1 LSKSVLGGVAALIGT
16 LALVAAG
23 CGGGGGGSSSSS
35 SSTGG
40 GGGGGGGSAQA
51 LPSSSCSPIYFEGS
65 GKPNLIIAS
74 DLPLQGSSRAQT
86 QQMVQAIKFQLKQN
100 NFKVGDKTVGYQSC
114 DDSTAQAG
122 KWDSGKC
129 SANGNAYANDK
140 SVVGVIGTF
149 NSGCAEIII
158 PILNRAANGP
168 VGMVSPANT
177 YVGLTHSGPGT
188 AAGEPDKYYPTGK
201 RNYIRIV
208 AADDYQ
214 GASNALLAQQLGYKS
229 VFVFNDKEAYGLGV
243 ATDFKNAATKL
254 GLKIAGF
261 TAWDPK
267 ASSYEALANKVKQ
280 SGADV
285 VYLGGLECENG
296 SKLIKDL
303 RGTLGKTFPL
313 IAPDGFSSFS
323 DTWKNSGG
331 VANGMYISVAGQ
343 PNAKLPA
350 AGKAFVKDFGAQV
363 GQDPNPYSAYGAQAM
378 QVMLD
383 AVKTADGDR
392 SKVSDALLQT
402 NVTNGILGTFKINS
416 DGDTNN
422 NPVTQYKLV
431 SPGKGVPYKTITPP
445 ASLVKVA

>member
-1 LSKSVLGGVAALIGT
+1 LSKSVLGGLAALIGT
-16 LALVAAG
+16 LALIAAG
-23 CGGGGGGSSSSS
+23 CGGGGDNGGSS

-40 GGGGGGGSAQA
+40 GGGGGGGGTAQA
-51 LPSSSCSPIYFEGS
+51 LPSSSCSAIYYEGS
-65 GKPNLIIAS
+65 GKPELIIAS

-100 NFKVGDKTVGYQSC
+100 GFKAGDKTVGFQSC

-129 SANGNAYANDK
+129 SANGNAYANNK

-168 VGMVSPANT
+168 VGMASPANT

-201 RNYIRIV
+201 RNYIRLV

-214 GASNALLAQQLGYKS
+214 GASNAMLTQQLGYKNP
-229 VFVFNDKEAYGLGV
+229 FILNDKEAYGLGV
-243 ATDFKNAATKL
+243 ATDYRNSAQKL

-267 ASSYEALANKVKQ
+267 ASSYEALANKIKQ
-280 SGADV
+280 AGADV

-343 PNAKLPA
+343 PNSKLPP

-378 QVMLD
+378 QVMID
-383 AVKTADGDR
+383 AVKAADGDR
-392 SKVSDALLQT
+392 AKVSESLLST
-402 NVTNGILGTFKINS
+402 KVTNGILGTFTINA

>member
-1 LSKSVLGGVAALIGT
+1 LSKSVLGGLAALIGT

-35 SSTGG
+35 SSSSSTSS
-40 GGGGGGGSAQA
+40 GGGGSAQA

-65 GKPNLIIAS
+65 GKPDLLIAS

-100 NFKVGDKTVGYQSC
+100 NFKAGDKTIGYQSC

-158 PILNRAANGP
+158 PILNRASNGP

-214 GASNALLAQQLGYKS
+214 GASNAMLTQQLGYKK
-229 VFVFNDKEAYGLGV
+229 VFIFNDKEAYGLGV
-243 ATDFKNAATKL
+243 ATDYQNAAKKL
-254 GLKIAGF
+254 GLAIAGF

-303 RGTLGKTFPL
+303 RGTLGKTFPI

-343 PNAKLPA
+343 PNSKLPP
-350 AGKAFVKDFGAQV
+350 AGQAFVKDFGAQI

-383 AVKTADGDR
+383 AVKTAAGDR
-392 SKVSDALLQT
+392 AKVSDALLNT
-402 NVTNGILGTFKINS
+402 KVTNGILGTFTINKN
-416 DGDTNN
+416 GDTSS

-431 SPGKGVPYKTITPP
+431 TPGKGVPYKTITPP
-445 ASLVKVA
+445 QSLVAVS

>member
-1 LSKSVLGGVAALIGT
+1 LSKSVLGGLAALIGT

-35 SSTGG
+35 TGESG
-40 GGGGGGGSAQA
+40 GGGGGGGSATA
-51 LPSSSCSPIYFEGS
+51 LPTSSCSAIYYEGS
-65 GKPNLIIAS
+65 GKPQEIIAS
-74 DLPLQGSSRAQT
+74 DLPLQGSSRTQT

-100 NFKVGDKTVGYQSC
+100 NFKAGDKTIGYQSC

-129 SANGNAYANDK
+129 SANGNAYANNK

-158 PILNRAANGP
+158 PILNRAPNGP
-168 VGMVSPANT
+168 VAMASPANT

-201 RNYIRIV
+201 RNYIRLV

-229 VFVFNDKEAYGLGV
+229 VFIFNDKEAYGLGV
-243 ATDFKNAATKL
+243 ATDFKNAASKL

-343 PNAKLPA
+343 PNSALPA

-363 GQDPNPYSAYGAQAM
+363 GQDPNPYSAYAAQTM

-383 AVKTADGDR
+383 AVKTAGGDR
-392 SKVSDALLQT
+392 AKVADALLKT
-402 NVTNGILGTFKINS
+402 KVTNGILGTFTINA

-431 SPGKGVPYKTITPP
+431 TPGKGVPYKTITPP

>member
-1 LSKSVLGGVAALIGT
+1 
-16 LALVAAG
+16 
-23 CGGGGGGSSSSS
+23 
-35 SSTGG
+35 
-40 GGGGGGGSAQA
+40 
-51 LPSSSCSPIYFEGS
+51 
-65 GKPNLIIAS
+65 
-74 DLPLQGSSRAQT
+74 
-86 QQMVQAIKFQLKQN
+86 MVQAIKFQLKQN
-100 NFKVGDKTVGYQSC
+100 NFKVGDRTVGYQSC

>member
-1 LSKSVLGGVAALIGT
+1 MA
-16 LALVAAG
+16 
-23 CGGGGGGSSSSS
+23 
-35 SSTGG
+35 
-40 GGGGGGGSAQA
+40 
-51 LPSSSCSPIYFEGS
+51 
-65 GKPNLIIAS
+65 
-74 DLPLQGSSRAQT
+74 
-86 QQMVQAIKFQLKQN
+86 
-100 NFKVGDKTVGYQSC
+100 
-114 DDSTAQAG
+114 
-122 KWDSGKC
+122 
-129 SANGNAYANDK
+129 
-140 SVVGVIGTF
+140 
-149 NSGCAEIII
+149 
-158 PILNRAANGP
+158 
-168 VGMVSPANT
+168 SPANT

-201 RNYIRIV
+201 RNYIRLV

-214 GASNALLAQQLGYKS
+214 GASNAMLAQQLGYKS
-229 VFVFNDKEAYGLGV
+229 VFILNDKEAYGLGV

-303 RGTLGKTFPL
+303 RGALGKTFPL

-343 PNAKLPA
+343 PNTNLPP

-363 GQDPNPYSAYGAQAM
+363 GAGPEPVLGVRRRRRCRSCSTRSRRPTATAPRSPTTLLQDEGHERHPRHVHDQRERRHEQQPGDPVQAGQAGQGRHVQDDHAAGEPREGRVGTQGLGTSTVSGEGCAALPGGASAARRSVATTRDQRGTSRQPDFATRPSVDDRRRARARRRCSSFWLA
-378 QVMLD
+378 VNL
-383 AVKTADGDR
+383 VKTPYDFLEISLIGVTVGA
-392 SKVSDALLQT
+392 VYALVALGYT
-402 NVTNGILGTFKINS
+402 LVYGILELINFAH
-416 DGDTNN
+416 GD
-422 NPVTQYKLV
+422 VFMLGAMMCV
-431 SPGKGVPYKTITPP
+431 DVH
-445 ASLVKVA
+445 